1 MNGKINNQN
10 MRLYALYGQI
20 HPFNYDTNNPML
32 KDTVLTLLCDQ
43 KQPLEMFCKN
53 KVFLEI
59 QENSQENQGRS
70 QEFLRAGE
78 VSANQGTSFWQF

>member
-1 MNGKINNQN
+1 

-43 KQPLEMFCKN
+43 KQRLEMFCKN

-59 QENSQENQGRS
+59 
-70 QEFLRAGE
+70 
-78 VSANQGTSFWQF
+78 

>member
-10 MRLYALYGQI
+10 MRIYGLYGQI
-20 HPFNYDTNNPML
+20 HAFNYDNNNPML

-59 QENSQENQGRS
+59 RKIHRKTRGVARN
-70 QEFLRAGE
+70 F
-78 VSANQGTSFWQF
+78 